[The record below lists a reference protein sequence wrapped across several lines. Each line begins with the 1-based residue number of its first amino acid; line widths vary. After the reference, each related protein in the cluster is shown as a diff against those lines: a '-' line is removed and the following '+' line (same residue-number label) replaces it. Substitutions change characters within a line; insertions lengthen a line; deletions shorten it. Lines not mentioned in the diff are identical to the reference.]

1 VPLAVYAASLGGAV
15 SYWDTGESQ
24 VVPWIFG
31 IAHPTGFPAFT
42 LAAGIFAHLFPA
54 GPVAWRITLFS
65 AIAMSAACWAI
76 FASVRELKCGVWI
89 ALGASWMF
97 AFGEIA
103 WTRGTRAE
111 VHALAA
117 GLAALT
123 LYFCV
128 LWYLRGEPRAFA
140 TGALCWGLAIA
151 THPVTALLAPALLV
165 ALFAR
170 VRTLRLRTL
179 AQGLLMFAGGVALY
193 AYLPIRSAIVTHAR
207 LDPTLALGEPP
218 GKAFWDMNHPAAWA
232 GFRSFLSG
240 SDYGAL
246 QPFSAAFSLETY
258 RTGAPPFFISLW
270 REFTALGIL
279 VAAGGAFALARS
291 RPWLAVALFLAAA
304 CPAVFAFG
312 YPVEADLE
320 RYYLIPFVV
329 IAILA
334 GYGANAIAKGM
345 PELRVVSALIL
356 PAIAVTLLMLNRNT
370 FEQPKSSGAAEL
382 IRTVQDRT
390 PDGAVLLAPW
400 IDSTA
405 LAYAA
410 YVDRSLGR
418 RIVDNAWLSD
428 EAGRVPG
435 WIRAGRHV
443 YVVDR
448 VFGAVPGYRLIR
460 IPGSPDLY
468 RIEKQ

>member
-1 VPLAVYAASLGGAV
+1 M
-15 SYWDTGESQ
+15 
-24 VVPWIFG
+24 VPWIFG

-54 GPVAWRITLFS
+54 GAVAWRIALFS

-76 FASVRELKCGVWI
+76 FASLRELKCEVWI
-89 ALGASWMF
+89 ALGASWVF
-97 AFGEIA
+97 AFGEVA

-128 LWYLRGEPRAFA
+128 RWYARGESRAFA
-140 TGALCWGLAIA
+140 LGALSWGLAIA

-165 ALFAR
+165 ALCAR
-170 VRTLRLRTL
+170 VRMLRLRTL
-179 AQGLLMFAGGVALY
+179 AQGLFLFACGVALY
-193 AYLPIRSAIVTHAR
+193 AYLPIRSAIVTHAH
-207 LDPTLALGEPP
+207 LDPTLALGDPP
-218 GKAFWDMNHPAAWA
+218 GKAFWDMNHPATWA
-232 GFRSFLSG
+232 GFRSFVSG

-246 QPFSAAFSLETY
+246 QSFSAALSPETY
-258 RTGAPPFFISLW
+258 RTGAPPFFIYLW

-279 VAAGGAFALARS
+279 AAAAGAIALARS
-291 RPWLAVALFLAAA
+291 RLWLAVTLFFAAMF
-304 CPAVFAFG
+304 PAVFAFG
-312 YPVEADLE
+312 YPVEADIA
-320 RYYLIPFVV
+320 RYFLIPFIVT
-329 IAILA
+329 AILA
-334 GYGANAIAKGM
+334 GYGANAIARAM

-356 PAIAVTLLMLNRNT
+356 PAIAVTLLVLNRST
-370 FEQPKSSGAAEL
+370 FEQPKSSGAEGL
-382 IRTVQDRT
+382 IRTVQGAT
-390 PDGAVLLAPW
+390 PNDAVLLAPW

-418 RIVDNAWLSD
+418 RIVDSAWLSD
-428 EAGRVPG
+428 EAGRVSG
-435 WIRAGRHV
+435 WIRDGRHV

-448 VFGAVPGYRLIR
+448 VFGSVPGYRLIR

>member
-1 VPLAVYAASLGGAV
+1 MPLGVYAASLEGAV

-42 LAAGIFAHLFPA
+42 IAAGIFAHLLPA
-54 GPVAWRITLFS
+54 GSVAWRIALFS

-76 FASVRELKCGVWI
+76 FAALRELKCNLWI
-89 ALGASWMF
+89 ALGASWVF
-97 AFGEIA
+97 AFGEVA

-117 GLAALT
+117 ALAALT

-128 LWYLRGEPRAFA
+128 RWYLRAEPRAFA
-140 TGALCWGLAIA
+140 LAALSWGLAIA

-165 ALFAR
+165 AFVAR
-170 VRTLRLRTL
+170 ARTLRLRTL
-179 AQGLLMFAGGVALY
+179 AQGMLLFVFGVALY
-193 AYLPIRSAIVTHAR
+193 AYLPIRSAIVTHAQ

-218 GKAFWDMNHPAAWA
+218 GKAFWDMNHPATWE
-232 GFRSFLSG
+232 GLRSFLSG

-246 QPFSAAFSLETY
+246 QAFLAALSPETY

-270 REFTALGIL
+270 HEFTAFGIL
-279 VAAGGAFALARS
+279 LAAAGAIALARS
-291 RPWLAVALFLAAA
+291 RRWLAAALFLAAA
-304 CPAVFAFG
+304 CPVVFAFG
-312 YPVEADLE
+312 YSVEADIE
-320 RYYLIPFVV
+320 RYFLIPFVV
-329 IAILA
+329 TAILA
-334 GYGANAIAKGM
+334 GYGANAIAKSV
-345 PELRVVSALIL
+345 PELRVASALVL
-356 PAIAVTLLMLNRNT
+356 PAIAVTLLILNRST
-370 FEQPKSSGAAEL
+370 FQQPKSSGAEEL
-382 IRTVQDRT
+382 IRTVQGRT

-418 RIVDNAWLSD
+418 RIVDSAWLSD

-448 VFGAVPGYRLIR
+448 VFGSVPGYRLIR

>member
-1 VPLAVYAASLGGAV
+1 VPLAVYAASLEGAV

-42 LAAGIFAHLFPA
+42 LAAGIFAHLFPLGA
-54 GPVAWRITLFS
+54 VSWRIALFS

-76 FASVRELKCGVWI
+76 FASLRELKCDVWI
-89 ALGASWMF
+89 ALGASWVF

-128 LWYLRGEPRAFA
+128 RWYVCGEPRAFVI
-140 TGALCWGLAIA
+140 GALCWGLAIA

-165 ALFAR
+165 ALCAR
-170 VRTLRLRTL
+170 VRALRLRTF
-179 AQGLLMFAGGVALY
+179 AQGLLLFAIGVSLY
-193 AYLPIRSAIVTHAR
+193 AYLPIRSAVVTHAR
-207 LDPTLALGEPP
+207 LDPTLALGLPP
-218 GKAFWDMNHPAAWA
+218 GKAFWDMNHPATWQ

-246 QPFSAAFSLETY
+246 QAFSAALHPETY
-258 RTGAPPFFISLW
+258 RTGVPPFLLSLW
-270 REFTALGIL
+270 SEFTALGIL
-279 VAAGGAFALARS
+279 VAAAGAIALARS
-291 RPWLAVALFLAAA
+291 RPWLAAAVLLAAV

-320 RYYLIPFVV
+320 RYYLIPFIVT
-329 IAILA
+329 AILA
-334 GYGANAIAKGM
+334 GYGASTIAKAM
-345 PELRVVSALIL
+345 PELRVVSMLIL
-356 PAIAVTLLMLNRNT
+356 PAIAVTLLVLNRST
-370 FEQPKSSGAAEL
+370 FAQPKSSGAEGL
-382 IRTVQDRT
+382 IRTVQGRT
-390 PDGAVLLAPW
+390 PNDAVLLAPW

-410 YVDRSLGR
+410 YVDRSLDK

-443 YVVDR
+443 YVVDQ
-448 VFGAVPGYRLIR
+448 VFGSVPGYRLTR

-468 RIEKQ
+468 RVEKR

>member
-1 VPLAVYAASLGGAV
+1 M
-15 SYWDTGESQ
+15 
-24 VVPWIFG
+24 VPWIFG

-54 GPVAWRITLFS
+54 GTVAWRIALFS

-76 FASVRELKCGVWI
+76 FASLRELKCDVWI

-128 LWYLRGEPRAFA
+128 RWYVRGEPRAFVN
-140 TGALCWGLAIA
+140 GALCWGLAIA
-151 THPVTALLAPALLV
+151 THPVTVLLAPALLV
-165 ALFAR
+165 ALGAR
-170 VRTLRLRTL
+170 VRTLRLRTF
-179 AQGLLMFAGGVALY
+179 AQGLLLFAIGVSLY

-207 LDPTLALGEPP
+207 LDPTLALGLPP
-218 GKAFWDMNHPAAWA
+218 GKAFWDMNHPATWA

-240 SDYGAL
+240 SDYGAFHA
-246 QPFSAAFSLETY
+246 FSAVLRPETY
-258 RTGAPPFFISLW
+258 RTGAPPFFIYLW

-279 VAAGGAFALARS
+279 VAAAGAISLGRS
-291 RPWLAVALFLAAA
+291 RPWLAAALILAAV

-312 YPVEADLE
+312 YAVEADLQ
-320 RYYLIPFVV
+320 RYYLISFIVT
-329 IAILA
+329 AILA
-334 GYGANAIAKGM
+334 GYGASTIAKAM
-345 PELRVVSALIL
+345 PELRIVSNLIL
-356 PAIAVTLLMLNRNT
+356 PAIAVTLLILNRST
-370 FEQPKSSGAAEL
+370 FDQPKSSGAEGL
-382 IRTVQDRT
+382 IRTVQGGT
-390 PDGAVLLAPW
+390 PNDAVLLAPW

-418 RIVDNAWLSD
+418 RIVDSAWLND

-443 YVVDR
+443 YVVDQ
-448 VFGAVPGYRLIR
+448 VFGSVPGYRLIR

-468 RIEKQ
+468 RIVKQ

>member
-1 VPLAVYAASLGGAV
+1 MPLAVYAASLDGAV

-54 GPVAWRITLFS
+54 GTVAWRIALFS

-76 FASVRELKCGVWI
+76 FLSLRELKCGPWI

-117 GLAALT
+117 AFAALT

-128 LWYLRGEPRAFA
+128 RWYERGEPKAFA
-140 TGALCWGLAIA
+140 LGTLCWGFAIA
-151 THPVTALLAPALLV
+151 THPVTVLLAPALLV
-165 ALFAR
+165 AFYAR
-170 VRTLRLRTL
+170 VRTLRLRTF
-179 AQGLLMFAGGVALY
+179 AQGLLLLGIGLSLY
-193 AYLPIRSAIVTHAR
+193 AYLPIRSAIVTHAQ

-218 GKAFWDMNHPAAWA
+218 GKAFWDMNHPATWA

-246 QPFSAAFSLETY
+246 KAFLAALSPETY
-258 RTGAPPFFISLW
+258 RTGAPPFFMWLW

-279 VAAGGAFALARS
+279 IAAAGAIALARS
-291 RPWLAVALFLAAA
+291 RPWLAAALFLAAV

-312 YPVEADLE
+312 YPVEADIQ
-320 RYYLIPFVV
+320 RYYLIPFIVT
-329 IAILA
+329 AILV
-334 GYGANAIAKGM
+334 GYGANAIAKAM
-345 PELRVVSALIL
+345 PELRVPSSLVL
-356 PAIAVTLLMLNRNT
+356 PAIAVTLLILNRGT
-370 FEQPKSSGAAEL
+370 FEQPKSTGAEGL
-382 IRTVQDRT
+382 IRTVQSAT
-390 PDGAVLLAPW
+390 PNDAVLLAPW

-418 RIVDNAWLSD
+418 RIVDSAWLSD

-435 WIRAGRHV
+435 WIRAGRPV
-443 YVVDR
+443 YVVDQ
-448 VFGAVPGYRLIR
+448 VFGSVPGYRLIR

>member
-1 VPLAVYAASLGGAV
+1 VYAASLEGAV

-42 LAAGIFAHLFPA
+42 LAAGIFAHLFPV
-54 GPVAWRITLFS
+54 GEVAWRIALFS

-76 FASVRELKCGVWI
+76 FASLRELTCEVWI
-89 ALGASWMF
+89 ALGASWVF
-97 AFGEIA
+97 AFGEVA

-128 LWYLRGEPRAFA
+128 RWYVRGEPRAFA
-140 TGALCWGLAIA
+140 LGALSWGLAIA

-179 AQGLLMFAGGVALY
+179 AQGLLLFACGVALY

-207 LDPTLALGEPP
+207 LDPTLALGDPP
-218 GKAFWDMNHPAAWA
+218 GKAFWDMNHPATWA
-232 GFRSFLSG
+232 GFRSFVSG

-246 QPFSAAFSLETY
+246 QSFPAALSPETY

-279 VAAGGAFALARS
+279 AAAAGGIALARS
-291 RPWLAVALFLAAA
+291 RLWLAIALFFAAIV
-304 CPAVFAFG
+304 PAIFAFG
-312 YPVEADLE
+312 YPVEADIA
-320 RYYLIPFVV
+320 RYFLIPFIVT
-329 IAILA
+329 AILA
-334 GYGANAIAKGM
+334 GYGANAIAQGM
-345 PELRVVSALIL
+345 PELRVVSALIV
-356 PAIAVTLLMLNRNT
+356 PAIVVTLLILNRST
-370 FEQPKSSGAAEL
+370 FEQPKSSGAEGL
-382 IRTVQDRT
+382 IRTVQGAT
-390 PDGAVLLAPW
+390 PNDAVLLAPW
-400 IDSTA
+400 IDSPA

-418 RIVDNAWLSD
+418 RIVDSAWLSD

-435 WIRAGRHV
+435 WIRDGRHV

-448 VFGAVPGYRLIR
+448 VFGSVPGYRLIR
-460 IPGSPDLY
+460 IAGSPDLY